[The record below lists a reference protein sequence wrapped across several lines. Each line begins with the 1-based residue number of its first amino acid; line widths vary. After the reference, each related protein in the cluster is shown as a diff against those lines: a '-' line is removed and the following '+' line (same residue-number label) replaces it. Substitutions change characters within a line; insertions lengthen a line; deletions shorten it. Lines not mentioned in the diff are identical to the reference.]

1 MLQLHLIAS
10 AALVA
15 MIGPAVLRRR
25 GGVSES
31 PLTVANTDGLR
42 PMCAQHSEPA
52 RMALPVC
59 PCSAHDGWSLP
70 IDRGGVGACGT
81 CALEASSHI
90 VCLAARAHLTRIVV
104 RPLSGTRRA
113 TRLVSQGDA
122 FSTGAGMM
130 MAQRNGPWGAF
141 DDAFARARAAVADLA
156 RGRATPPSKCT
167 TCAGSGAV
175 PCPNCEGQGWY
186 VAMGDVRVE
195 CKCCRGSGQVL
206 CRACYDGDPWSLE
219 EARARAR
226 RRPD

>member
-1 MLQLHLIAS
+1 MQLHLIAS

-15 MIGPAVLRRR
+15 MVGPAVVRRG

-31 PLTVANTDGLR
+31 PWTVANADALR
-42 PMCAQHSEPA
+42 PACAQHSESA
-52 RMALPVC
+52 RMALLGRQ
-59 PCSAHDGWSLP
+59 CSTHDGWSLF
-70 IDRGGVGACGT
+70 IDRGGIGACGA
-81 CALEASSHI
+81 CAWEASSCI
-90 VCLAARAHLTRIVV
+90 AQILA
-104 RPLSGTRRA
+104 RPLSGIRRA
-113 TRLVSQGDA
+113 TRLVSQSDA

-141 DDAFARARAAVADLA
+141 DDAFARARAAAADLA
-156 RGRATPPSKCT
+156 RGRSTPPSACT

-175 PCPNCEGQGWY
+175 PCPNCEGEGWY